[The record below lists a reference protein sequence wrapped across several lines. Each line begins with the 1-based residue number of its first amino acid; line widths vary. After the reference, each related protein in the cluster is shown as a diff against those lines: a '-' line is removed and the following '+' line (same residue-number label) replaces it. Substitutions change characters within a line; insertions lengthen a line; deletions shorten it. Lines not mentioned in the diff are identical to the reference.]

1 MWNRIKENSEI
12 LVSVVLLLLL
22 VTCIDPFH
30 SFMPL
35 MWEKTLVVLF
45 IALYGLYV
53 GIVFR
58 ERAKDE
64 RERIH
69 LAWAERCGFL
79 VGTGLL
85 VLFIILDI
93 FRITSEKA
101 LIFVLGGMV
110 LTKVIVLFF
119 LRQRN

>member
-12 LVSVVLLLLL
+12 VVSLVLVLLL
-22 VTCIDPFH
+22 VTCIDPFE

-35 MWEKTLVVLF
+35 LWEKTLVFLL
-45 IALYGLYV
+45 IAVYGLYT

-64 RERIH
+64 RERLH
-69 LAWAERCGFL
+69 LAWAERSGFL

-93 FRITSEKA
+93 FRISSEKA

-119 LRQRN
+119 LRHRN